1 MVRSGDKI
9 GLEGF
14 MFPLRCLLL
23 VVFPV
28 VALGGCLGGALA
40 LPIAVVLVENGL
52 DSLLS

>member
-14 MFPLRCLLL
+14 VFPLRRLL

-28 VALGGCLGGALA
+28 VALGGCLGGVLA
-40 LPIAVVLVENGL
+40 LPIAVVLVENCL